1 MAEHLKQSS
10 RINIIFY
17 QIDDGQKNGIY
28 MYDVNSGT
36 NSLIATGDYNFIH
49 IISDYVFYEKF
60 DGSTAYYYNMSNGDT
75 KIFNPNVE
83 KDSN

>member
-1 MAEHLKQSS
+1 MTDRKTEFTCHDL
-10 RINIIFY
+10 
-17 QIDDGQKNGIY
+17 
-28 MYDVNSGT
+28 NSGT